1 MLPASLHEARE
12 GGMGLFD
19 KLKDVANMVTG
30 GAARVSIEYEPQV
43 AFPGENVSVRITA
56 TSTGPQVKSGGVF
69 ADLRAV
75 ERVNLPRGTA
85 AGVEQAVQ
93 TSHTSFEQAVQL
105 APAFTLAPNETKT
118 FEGTVRLPSNA
129 QPTFAGHYTQHEWS
143 IRGRVEMTGNDPDS
157 GFQVFRVGTSG

>member
-1 MLPASLHEARE
+1 MLPASLSRSPV

-56 TSTGPQVKSGGVF
+56 TSTGPQLKSGGVF
-69 ADLRAV
+69 VDMRAV
-75 ERVNLPRGTA
+75 ERVNLPRGSA
-85 AGVEQAVQ
+85 AGVEQSVQ
-93 TSHTSFEQAVQL
+93 TSHTSFEQAVQI
-105 APAFTLAPNETKT
+105 APAFTLAPNETKV
-118 FEGTVRLPSNA
+118 FEGVVRLPSNA
-129 QPTFAGHYTQHEWS
+129 QPTFAGYYTQHEWS
-143 IRGRVEMTGNDPDS
+143 LRGRIEVTGNDPDS